1 MAETAKAPAPA
12 SSKAGA
18 FQDKDKPTEVRLS
31 NILAAKGKQDDP
43 FYSYQGSW
51 IQDTR
56 THWESDL
63 DSKLNTAFILYSCW

>member
-1 MAETAKAPAPA
+1 MAETAKPASAPA

-43 FYSYQGSW
+43 FYSYQGSGTH
-51 IQDTR
+51 TR
-56 THWESDL
+56 VHNGNPISTIS
-63 DSKLNTAFILYSCW
+63 

>member
-1 MAETAKAPAPA
+1 MAETAKPAPA

-43 FYSYQGSW
+43 FYSY
-51 IQDTR
+51 
-56 THWESDL
+56 
-63 DSKLNTAFILYSCW
+63 